1 METGQDG
8 RTNRVDWTAITLIG
22 FGALMIADL
31 LVFRWVLPPHT
42 VEGTLLR
49 IVNGGSWVL
58 AVFFLFSG
66 FALLVLGTA

>member
-1 METGQDG
+1 
-8 RTNRVDWTAITLIG
+8 
-22 FGALMIADL
+22 MIADL